1 MRDWRGEEFRVG
13 VREVFQSLRKGGRD
27 SGIEKEW
34 RKRRWV
40 KTIFVFRERERCRLG
55 PFLLLICA
63 F

>member
-40 KTIFVFRERERCRLG
+40 KTIFVFRER
-55 PFLLLICA
+55 
-63 F
+63 